1 MPCNRWKRCAD
12 HHCVDAPEK
21 YKCLTTYRM
30 RATVLGREATTVIVY
45 NPELEKG
52 QLQEIQINIEKTK
65 SELLGKD
72 SGGNRF
78 LVRLFRP

>member
-52 QLQEIQINIEKTK
+52 QLQGIQINIEKTK
-65 SELLGKD
+65 SEILRKD
-72 SGGNRF
+72 SGGKRF